1 MDKLDFN
8 ISLAVFMLGAVLFF
22 VVPMG
27 SFSAA
32 FTNDLYLLAL
42 CLESTGVV
50 TALIVYFR
58 DDIARLEL

>member
-8 ISLAVFMLGAVLFF
+8 ISLTVFMLGAALFF
-22 VVPMG
+22 VIPMG

>member
-1 MDKLDFN
+1 MNKLDFN
-8 ISLAVFMLGAVLFF
+8 ISLAVFMLGAALFVF
-22 VVPMG
+22 VPLG

-32 FTNDLYLLAL
+32 FTNDLYLFAL